1 MISQALETTKEQLS
15 IAVTCDENHRFM
27 TEERLDYNFSEI
39 HFGAFASVQ
48 LQHCRE
54 SMKKE
59 TKISKK
65 KKKNNTHRVD
75 IHPSKTSV
83 KPSKSYVN
91 AK

>member
-27 TEERLDYNFSEI
+27 TEERLDYNFSKI

-54 SMKKE
+54 S
-59 TKISKK
+59 KK
-65 KKKNNTHRVD
+65 KQKTHWVD